1 MAELFYNPAIE
12 KTEGAL
18 SKGGLITR
26 QKIFRDSRGRIIAY
40 GKQEGYYIVNPRNFR
55 RHPMRGKELEYHNLW
70 RDICLQAKN
79 ELAEPE
85 LRAKWELRFNAQL
98 PYTKGTEPDPQA
110 PTDKTT
116 GAQKRYVQLYAF
128 TRAMIYQAHLAEQS
142 QGQTPNNP

>member
-1 MAELFYNPAIE
+1 MAKLFYNPAIE

-40 GKQEGYYIVNPRNFR
+40 GKQEGYYIVNPRNVR

-79 ELAEPE
+79 ELADSE
-85 LRAKWELRFNAQL
+85 LRARWELRFNAQL
-98 PYTKGTEPDPQA
+98 PFTKGTHPDPQA

-116 GAQKRYVQLYAF
+116 GAKKRYVQLYAF
-128 TRAMIYQAHLAEQS
+128 TRAMLYQAHIAQ
-142 QGQTPNNP
+142 Q

>member
-128 TRAMIYQAHLAEQS
+128 TRAMIYQAHLAEQN
-142 QGQTPNNP
+142 QGQTSNNP

>member
-1 MAELFYNPAIE
+1 MAKLFYNPAIE

-26 QKIFRDSRGRIIAY
+26 HKIFRDSRGRIIAY

-79 ELAEPE
+79 ELADSE
-85 LRAKWELRFNAQL
+85 LRARWELRFNAQL
-98 PYTKGTEPDPQA
+98 PFTKGTHPDPQA

-116 GAQKRYVQLYAF
+116 GAKKRYVQLYAF
-128 TRAMIYQAHLAEQS
+128 TRAMLYQAHIAQ
-142 QGQTPNNP
+142 Q

>member
-128 TRAMIYQAHLAEQS
+128 TRAMIYQAHLAEQN
-142 QGQTPNNP
+142 QG

>member
-79 ELAEPE
+79 ELADSE
-85 LRAKWELRFNAQL
+85 LRARWELRFNAQL
-98 PYTKGTEPDPQA
+98 PFTKGTHPDPQA

-116 GAQKRYVQLYAF
+116 GAKKRYVQLYAF
-128 TRAMIYQAHLAEQS
+128 TRAMLYQAHIAQ
-142 QGQTPNNP
+142 Q

>member
-98 PYTKGTEPDPQA
+98 PYTKGTQPDPQA

-128 TRAMIYQAHLAEQS
+128 TRAMIYQTHLAEQ
-142 QGQTPNNP
+142 GQTPDNP

>member
-70 RDICLQAKN
+70 RDICHQAKT
-79 ELAEPE
+79 ELADPE
-85 LRAKWELRFNAQL
+85 LRAQWELRFNAQL
-98 PYTKGTEPDPQA
+98 PYTKGTQPDPQA
-110 PTDKTT
+110 PVDKTT
-116 GAQKRYVQLYAF
+116 GAKKRYVMLYAF
-128 TRAMIYQAHLAEQS
+128 TRAMLYQAHLAEQAD
-142 QGQTPNNP
+142 

>member
-85 LRAKWELRFNAQL
+85 LRAKWELRFNDQL

-128 TRAMIYQAHLAEQS
+128 TRAMIYQAHRAEQN
-142 QGQTPNNP
+142 QG

>member
-1 MAELFYNPAIE
+1 MAKLFYNPAIE

-79 ELAEPE
+79 ELADSE
-85 LRAKWELRFNAQL
+85 LRARWELRFNAQL
-98 PYTKGTEPDPQA
+98 PFTKGTHPDPQA

-116 GAQKRYVQLYAF
+116 GAKKRYVQLYAF
-128 TRAMIYQAHLAEQS
+128 TRAMLYQAHIAQ
-142 QGQTPNNP
+142 Q